1 MGSGFQ
7 DFINKYGG
15 DDKITNKDIRDFG
28 DSGGSQEKAEAY
40 LKKIESQQDTKNK
53 TAAGVKIGDKA
64 YVAADKAKN
73 FGSSTGGGVS
83 DTGGSGGSSDL
94 YSGTDIDLG
103 AYDAMK
109 GIDFQYQDA
118 LNQGLYNS
126 QNNIAT
132 INATANSFIGAAQ
145 RDASMYASDA
155 SVQIA
160 DLTSGRGLEGT
171 KYLADQNRL
180 AAENVASIQ
189 GAYSLDLQTIIN
201 AGLKDVETVRG
212 EYGLAGTELAGEYG
226 LESDRIKG
234 DTARDVA
241 QKQKEAQ
248 LYGSLFSSFSF

>member
-28 DSGGSQEKAEAY
+28 DSGGSQEQAESY
-40 LKKIESQQDTKNK
+40 LQKIENQQDKENK
-53 TAAGVKIGDKA
+53 PGAGIKVGDKA
-64 YVAADKAKN
+64 YVAAGKDKN
-73 FGSSTGGGVS
+73 FGDSTGGGVS
-83 DTGGSGGSSDL
+83 STGGSGGSTDL

-103 AYDAMK
+103 VYDATK
-109 GIDFQYQDA
+109 GIDYQYQDA

-126 QNNIAT
+126 QYAIADL
-132 INATANSFIGAAQ
+132 NATANTYIADAQ

-189 GAYSLDLQTIIN
+189 GAYSLDLQNIIN

-248 LYGSLFSSFSF
+248 LYGSLFSSFNF